1 MLARH
6 RDSRHATKTV
16 PAALF
21 DPCTLPDDAL
31 HSIGVDPETES
42 PDFMGV
48 QSEGW
53 EVCGWEADWFY
64 ITVFVTDATV
74 EEFRARPRTTDFRS
88 VDLGN
93 REASTFRSTAD
104 SQRGL
109 CDLVYASSRG
119 TVLIRA
125 GAQGTEL
132 MRGGTGCARTRVHS
146 CFAPPQPSTPPTS
159 PSDQERHEPHTDIV
173 HRTGEGSSGRSPV
186 SGADAAST
194 CAQACTDFLEV
205 LNTLLIQTDRL
216 CCKEAFGHLPSARAL
231 GQKFDDKA
239 IGPGG
244 FARFSSSTST
254 RSLV

>member
-1 MLARH
+1 MRAALNAVLLATLVVTVAGCSLDTEIRG
-6 RDSRHATKTV
+6 HATKTV

-132 MRGGTGCARTRVHS
+132 MRGDGMREDPCALVLR
-146 CFAPPQPSTPPTS
+146 
-159 PSDQERHEPHTDIV
+159 
-173 HRTGEGSSGRSPV
+173 
-186 SGADAAST
+186 AAT
-194 CAQACTDFLEV
+194 
-205 LNTLLIQTDRL
+205 TLDPYIP
-216 CCKEAFGHLPSARAL
+216 E
-231 GQKFDDKA
+231 
-239 IGPGG
+239 
-244 FARFSSSTST
+244 
-254 RSLV
+254 